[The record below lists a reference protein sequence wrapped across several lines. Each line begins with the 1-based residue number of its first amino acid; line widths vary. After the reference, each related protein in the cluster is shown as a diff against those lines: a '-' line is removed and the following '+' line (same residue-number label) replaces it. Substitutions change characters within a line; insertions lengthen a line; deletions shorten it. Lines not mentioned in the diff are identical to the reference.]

1 MRRGERK
8 GKAAASLA
16 RIQVRSS
23 QHTMTFDWQDS
34 GEPTAL
40 IGCMLQNWRLDFPRY
55 KEVSKLLQSSIK
67 QAIIKVIMDEG
78 LPLDSLDFEFQLGFP
93 VDEHGSLN

>member
-1 MRRGERK
+1 MSKQDK
-8 GKAAASLA
+8 GQAS
-16 RIQVRSS
+16 RIQANAS
-23 QHTMTFDWQDS
+23 QHTLTFEWQDS
-34 GEPTAL
+34 GEPTVL
-40 IGCMLQNWRLDFPRY
+40 LGCMLQNWRLDFPRY